1 MFPKIFGDH
10 VFIRKTN
17 KYTKKKK
24 KKKKKKNKNKKKRH
38 ANANDMEN
46 MQKSVIREST
56 TN

>member
-1 MFPKIFGDH
+1 MINLDSF
-10 VFIRKTN
+10 TN
-17 KYTKKKK
+17 E
-24 KKKKKKNKNKKKRH
+24 KNKNEKKRH

>member
-17 KYTKKKK
+17 KYTN
-24 KKKKKKNKNKKKRH
+24 KKKNKNEKKRH